1 MLKGWDDDMS
11 ENKAPSFEQLTEE
24 NAVLRQE
31 LLSSKLDF
39 FMLKSE
45 TLEKELEAA
54 KAALAESQKKCKVL
68 NSSLRESTAQLQ
80 KVSHDLHMVTSSRA
94 WKMTAPIRKCGTAV
108 RKITPLRRVLKGTKI
123 LLTRGPR
130 GLKLWYKQHVDEK
143 RTAEGYAISKKRR
156 QAECKTV
163 FEKDITISVLVPLYN
178 TPEKYLREM
187 IESVQNQ
194 TYRNWQ
200 LCLADGSDAEHGDV
214 ETIVKSYV
222 AKDERI
228 VYQKLDEN
236 RGISENTNAC
246 IEMATGT
253 YIALF
258 DHDDLLHPS
267 ALHRVM
273 KVICEKNADFIY
285 TDEATFIND
294 DPAQII
300 NAHFKADFAIDTL
313 RSYNYICHLSVF
325 TRELLDKVG
334 YFRKECDGSQ
344 DYDLI
349 LRLTEQANTIV
360 HIPELLYF
368 WRGHANSTAQ
378 DIQSKPYIVDAAHKA
393 LADHLDRCGLKGS
406 VGDSS
411 IPSTYRIRY
420 DIEGNPLVSII
431 IANKDEIKTL
441 DTCIQSIL
449 TLSTY
454 TNYEIIIV
462 ENNSTSPLTF
472 EYYEQLQQEFP
483 QVRVITWKDKFNY
496 SAINNFGFKEAKGD
510 YVILLNNDVEIITKN
525 WIEEMLMFAQ
535 RGDVG
540 AVGAML
546 YYPDDTIQHAGV
558 IIGIGGVAGHS
569 HKCYE
574 RNSYG
579 YMSRATIAQNLS
591 AVTFACVMMRSEVF
605 AAVNGLDEAFEVAF
619 NDVDMCMRIRKA
631 GFLIVFTPYAELY
644 HYESKSRGMEDTP
657 EKMKRFEGE
666 VHRFRDRWMAELD
679 AGDPY
684 YNPNLTLEREDFTL
698 KRPL

>member
-1 MLKGWDDDMS
+1 MS
-11 ENKAPSFEQLTEE
+11 DQNQTIRELTEE
-24 NAVLRQE
+24 NEALRHD
-31 LLSSKLDF
+31 LLESKLKF
-39 FMLKSE
+39 YTLKSE
-45 TLEKELEAA
+45 TLEKELADIREELEEY
-54 KAALAESQKKCKVL
+54 KTRCITLSG
-68 NSSLRESTAQLQ
+68 SLRESTAQLQ
-80 KVSHDLHMVTSSRA
+80 KVSQDLQLIMRSRA
-94 WKMTAPIRKCGTAV
+94 WRMTAPVRKCGTLL
-108 RKITPLRRVLKGTKI
+108 RRITPLRRILKGMKI
-123 LLTRGPR
+123 LITRGPR
-130 GLKLWYKQHVDEK
+130 GVKLWFKQHNDEK
-143 RTAEGYAISKKRR
+143 RKSEGFIISKNRR
-156 QAECKTV
+156 KKEQTTV
-163 FEKDITISVLVPLYN
+163 FDRKITISVLVPLYN
-178 TPEKYLREM
+178 TPECYLKEM

-194 TYRNWQ
+194 TYGNWQ
-200 LCLADGSDAEHGDV
+200 LCLADGSDAEHSSV
-214 ETIVKSYV
+214 ETIVKAYA
-222 AKDERI
+222 AKDKRI
-228 VYQKLDEN
+228 VYKKLEEN
-236 RGISENTNAC
+236 GGISENTNAC
-246 IEMATGT
+246 IELATGE

-273 KVICEKNADFIY
+273 QTICEQHADFIY
-285 TDEATFIND
+285 TDEATFTND
-294 DPAQII
+294 DPNQII
-300 NAHFKADFAIDTL
+300 LAHHKSDFAPDTL

-325 TRELLDKVG
+325 SRSLLDKVG
-334 YFRKECDGSQ
+334 MFRKECDGSQ

-349 LRLTEQANTIV
+349 LRLTEQAEKIV
-360 HIPELLYF
+360 HIPELLYY

-378 DIQSKPYIVDAAHKA
+378 DINSKPYIVNAAHKA
-393 LADHLDRCGLKGS
+393 LSDHLDRCGLKAT
-406 VGDSS
+406 VTDSS

-441 DTCIQSIL
+441 DTCLQSIIKR
-449 TLSTY
+449 STY
-454 TNYEIIIV
+454 TNYEIVIV

-483 QVRVITWKDKFNY
+483 QVRVITWRDKFNY
-496 SAINNFGFKEAKGD
+496 SAINNFGFKEAKGE
-510 YVILLNNDVEIITKN
+510 YVILLNNDVEILTPS
-525 WIEEMLMFAQ
+525 WIEEMLMFSQ
-535 RGDVG
+535 RKDVG

-569 HKCYE
+569 HKHYE
-574 RNSYG
+574 RNTYG

-605 AAVNGLDEAFEVAF
+605 KEVDGLDETFEVAF

-631 GFLIVFTPYAELY
+631 GYLIIFTPYAELY

-666 VHRFRDRWMAELD
+666 VNRFRGRWMAELE